1 MIIRSTDGDAALV
14 AVRKPHKADH
24 LGEGGL
30 MKRNLRTLTL
40 ALLAS
45 ALATAAS
52 AQQLG
57 QVSFKTSCTAAGQEK
72 FDRGLALVHSFF
84 YPDSVQ
90 AFTEAAAADPQC
102 AIAYW
107 GIAISHRP
115 NPLVLP
121 LPAAALKGGLEAVE
135 KGKAIGAKTER
146 ERDWIA
152 AIE

>member
-1 MIIRSTDGDAALV
+1 MIIRSTDGDAVLV

-57 QVSFKTSCTAAGQEK
+57 QVSFKTSCTTAGQEK

-90 AFTEAAAADPQC
+90 AFTEATAADPQC

-107 GIAISHRP
+107 GIAVSHRP
-115 NPLVLP
+115 NPLVVP
-121 LPAAALKGGLEAVE
+121 HPTSVLKNGLDTVE
-135 KGKAIGAKTER
+135 KVKPIGAKTGR
-146 ERDWIA
+146 GRDWLQR
-152 AIE
+152 

>member
-1 MIIRSTDGDAALV
+1 
-14 AVRKPHKADH
+14 
-24 LGEGGL
+24 
-30 MKRNLRTLTL
+30 MKRNSRKLTLTF
-40 ALLAS
+40 LAS
-45 ALATAAS
+45 ALATAVS

-72 FDRGLALVHSFF
+72 FDRGLALVHSFV

-121 LPAAALKGGLEAVE
+121 LPAAALTGALEPVE
-135 KGKAIGAKTER
+135 K
-146 ERDWIA
+146 
-152 AIE
+152 